1 MAARL
6 GMDVPTL
13 EWSRSFMLF
22 VRDFTCLSVEDKYGQ
37 ELLEMWEMFASV
49 RAYGQ
54 AKTGS
59 GVHGLKQMKGST
71 EEHE

>member
-1 MAARL
+1 ML
-6 GMDVPTL
+6 G
-13 EWSRSFMLF
+13 
-22 VRDFTCLSVEDKYGQ
+22 
-37 ELLEMWEMFASV
+37 MFASV

-71 EEHE
+71 EEHEMMETEEIETLRDHDIPRIFAYSLPLSSFIIRR

>member
-1 MAARL
+1 MAAWLR
-6 GMDVPTL
+6 MDVSAL

-22 VRDFTCLSVEDKYGQ
+22 VTDFACLSTEDKYGQ
-37 ELLEMWEMFASV
+37 ELLAMLGMFASV

-59 GVHGLKQMKGST
+59 GVHGLKQMKG
-71 EEHE
+71 HE